1 MYLSEVFWFINL
13 TIFMEMDTLAQ
24 IAVKILVSRGS
35 ARKITSPSFYL

>member
-13 TIFMEMDTLAQ
+13 TIFMEMDSLAQ
-24 IAVKILVSRGS
+24 IVVKNLMSRGS